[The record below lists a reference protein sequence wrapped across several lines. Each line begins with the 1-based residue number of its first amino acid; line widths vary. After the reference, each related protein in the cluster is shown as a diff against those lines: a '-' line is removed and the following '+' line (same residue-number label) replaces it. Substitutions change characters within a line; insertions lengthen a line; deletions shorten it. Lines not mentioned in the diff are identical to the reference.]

1 MKNISTEKSCYIC
14 KNRNF
19 RKRPGTVRDM
29 PSLDIIECA
38 SCGLVC
44 LSDFSHINDS
54 FYENSQMIS
63 NTCGTIEKW
72 TAVTER
78 DDNRRFDTLRE
89 TIKHKKILDFGCGNG
104 NFLKKCL
111 SVTENPIGV
120 ELDRGARTH
129 ISEHGINVYP
139 DLTGIP
145 QETKQ
150 RGFDYITLF
159 HVLEHLPDPVKE
171 IQKLKDY
178 LSLNG
183 RIIIEIP
190 HADDALLTVYKCRAF
205 MDFTY
210 WSCHLYLFNENTIKT
225 VCERAGC
232 RIESIQQIQRYG
244 LANHLYWL
252 SHAKPGGHEIW
263 AHLENDKL
271 NCEYKKML
279 AKNKICDSL
288 LVTLKKAEKV

>member
-1 MKNISTEKSCYIC
+1 MPDLDVLEC
-14 KNRNF
+14 KNCR
-19 RKRPGTVRDM
+19 
-29 PSLDIIECA
+29 
-38 SCGLVC
+38 LVF

-54 FYENSQMIS
+54 FYENSQMHS
-63 NTCGTIEKW
+63 ASYSSVEQW
-72 TAVTER
+72 TEVTER
-78 DDNRRFDTLRE
+78 DDSRRFNTLRDK
-89 TIKHKKILDFGCGNG
+89 IKDKTLLDFGCGNG
-104 NFLKKCL
+104 NFLRKCNQ
-111 SVTENPIGV
+111 VTQNPVGV
-120 ELDRGARTH
+120 ELDRGARSH
-129 ISEHGINVYP
+129 LAEYGINVYP
-139 DLTGIP
+139 GLSEIP
-145 QETKQ
+145 QEIKQ
-150 RGFDYITLF
+150 QGFDYITLF
-159 HVLEHLPDPVKE
+159 HVLEHLPDPVNE

-178 LSLNG
+178 LSPKG

-210 WSCHLYLFNENTIKT
+210 WSCHLYLFNENSVKA

-263 AHLENDKL
+263 THLENDKL

-279 AKNKICDSL
+279 AKNKICDTL
-288 LVTLKKAEKV
+288 LATVKLK